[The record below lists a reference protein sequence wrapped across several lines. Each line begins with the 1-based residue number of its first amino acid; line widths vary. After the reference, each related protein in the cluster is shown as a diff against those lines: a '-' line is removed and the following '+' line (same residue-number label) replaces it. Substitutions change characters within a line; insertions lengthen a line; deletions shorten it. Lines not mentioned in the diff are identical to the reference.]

1 MDGRSY
7 GRAVYEE
14 LIDTKC
20 PRCGQRIRPVSYE
33 TAGIDTTESRK
44 VVNIEC
50 GCLDP
55 AWKRCER
62 TNPVRTPR

>member
-1 MDGRSY
+1 MPGDCSE
-7 GRAVYEE
+7 RAYVCDVAWTARATVAVVYEE

-20 PRCGQRIRPVSYE
+20 PDCLQRIRPVSYE
-33 TAGIDTTESRK
+33 TAGK

-55 AWKRCER
+55 AWKR
-62 TNPVRTPR
+62 